1 MLRLIQT
8 EFLKLR
14 RRKLIWI
21 MLLAALMMPF
31 LAFLYF
37 KYLGK
42 TDVDPM
48 EFYRWAAFGFT
59 VFIIL
64 PVVLGI
70 LCTMLMYEE
79 TRYDTAKQ
87 LWIVPVSQMGYF
99 FSKFFV
105 ALIYAVTFMLITA
118 AATVL
123 CGVPTGIIGFNW
135 SSILFLLE
143 RCMELGGIISFAML
157 PILAVAACTKGY
169 ILPACLTIVYAF
181 AGFIL
186 TPVNMYLHPLS
197 SMLPILL
204 RNKEMQGLTLTQDFR
219 ILPAV
224 LCFCVWDLAAVVF
237 VNVVLSRRK

>member
-31 LAFLYF
+31 LALLYF

-99 FSKFFV
+99 F
-105 ALIYAVTFMLITA
+105 
-118 AATVL
+118 
-123 CGVPTGIIGFNW
+123 
-135 SSILFLLE
+135 
-143 RCMELGGIISFAML
+143 
-157 PILAVAACTKGY
+157 
-169 ILPACLTIVYAF
+169 
-181 AGFIL
+181 
-186 TPVNMYLHPLS
+186 
-197 SMLPILL
+197 
-204 RNKEMQGLTLTQDFR
+204 Q
-219 ILPAV
+219 
-224 LCFCVWDLAAVVF
+224 
-237 VNVVLSRRK
+237 